1 MILAHHEML
10 LAVEAAM
17 VSGLSLR
24 ALAGLARRR
33 GRFPRSSRSSNA
45 RWRDGSRS

>member
-17 VSGLSLR
+17 VSGLSLH
-24 ALAGLARRR
+24 ALAGFVRRGGRAHGSARRR
-33 GRFPRSSRSSNA
+33 RDRPRT
-45 RWRDGSRS
+45 